1 MRIVKRV
8 FRSFQYHKVKN
19 GMLFL
24 LYSVCFTLL
33 ILMTVLNVSSGQQLK
48 DTQKA
53 IGNAVYVRKLRTVDL
68 GKRNNLDP
76 LSTREIQEL
85 TSDERVE
92 SYNILIN
99 AEGSLVSGT
108 PYYRDQERYQ
118 QYLEMLA
125 ERSVD
130 ASLQENCTFVGVDNS
145 RFLFF
150 LQEQDFG

>member
-1 MRIVKRV
+1 
-8 FRSFQYHKVKN
+8 
-19 GMLFL
+19 MLFL

-33 ILMTVLNVSSGQQLK
+33 MVMVLLNISSGQQLK

-68 GKRNNLDP
+68 GKRNNLAP
-76 LSTREIQEL
+76 LNTREIQEL

-92 SYNILIN
+92 SYNILVY

-118 QYLEMLA
+118 EYLEMLK

-130 ASLQENCTFVGVDNS
+130 ANLQENILILKILA
-145 RFLFF
+145 FLC
-150 LQEQDFG
+150 QIPCKIKEIP